1 MFHRRWLLA
10 AGPRTAQL
18 STKRMKADDN
28 SKTSPKIKLSKT
40 FFKIAAG
47 EVLASD
53 VAKKKQDDK
62 EAARA
67 EAIRKGRRVERTDPF
82 ISNFGR

>member
-1 MFHRRWLLA
+1 MKSDNNA
-10 AGPRTAQL
+10 KSSPR
-18 STKRMKADDN
+18 
-28 SKTSPKIKLSKT
+28 IKLSKT

-47 EVLASD
+47 EASASD
-53 VAKKKQDDK
+53 VAKKKLEEK